1 MKINSDDTVLIS
13 PSGKLYGSERVLL
26 DYVTNTSLKFDIIIP
41 SGSDLEKA
49 LVNTSTKHKVIT
61 YNPARTAFL
70 YLKLF
75 FSFFIGRYKKL
86 YLNEAG
92 HIKYILLLAK
102 IFPKCL
108 FTVHIRI
115 MEDISPE
122 RWTLAKKK
130 LPANINLITISE
142 YISRRFPFPNQIIC
156 DPFTFDTYNSRPTYD
171 KTQPLNIGIIG
182 RVAHSKGIHL
192 LPYLLEQVD
201 KEYMSGKI
209 VFHLFGDI
217 SEDLDP
223 QVKAVLNN
231 SKNVI
236 LYGYVKDQSS
246 IYDKLSA
253 VMHLSET
260 EPLGRIFFES
270 VNKGLPFIGIKAGGI
285 GETAA
290 IYNYNEL
297 MVDCAE
303 PSIMAVALINK
314 LTLLIEDHSKYV
326 NDINELK
333 QKMML
338 SMTVSKYCSRVD
350 QIINGGK

>member
-1 MKINSDDTVLIS
+1 MNDTLVIS

-41 SGSDLEKA
+41 SGSDLEEV
-49 LVNTSTKHKVIT
+49 LLDTSTRHKIIT

-75 FSFFIGRYKKL
+75 YSFFIGRYKKL

-115 MEDISPE
+115 LEDISPE
-122 RWTLAKKK
+122 RWKLAKK
-130 LPANINLITISE
+130 NIPENIKLITISE
-142 YISRRFPFPNQIIC
+142 YISKRFPFRNQIIC
-156 DPFTFDTYNSRPTYD
+156 DPFTFNIYNSRPTYD
-171 KTQPLNIGIIG
+171 KKQPLNIGIIG

-209 VFHLFGDI
+209 IFHLFGDI
-217 SEDLDP
+217 SEDLDH
-223 QVKAVLNN
+223 QVKASLSNR
-231 SKNVI
+231 KNVI
-236 LYGYVKDQSS
+236 LYGYVKDHSS
-246 IYDKLSA
+246 IYDNLNA
-253 VMHLSET
+253 VMHLSGT

-270 VNKGLPFIGIKAGGI
+270 VNRGLPFIGIKAGGI

-297 MVDCAE
+297 MVDYADAN
-303 PSIMAVALINK
+303 IMAVALINK
-314 LTLLIEDHSKYV
+314 LTLLIKDHSKYV
-326 NDINELK
+326 NSIDEMK
-333 QKMML
+333 KKMME
-338 SMTVSKYCSRVD
+338 SMTVSIYCSRVD
-350 QIINGGK
+350 RIVSGGE